1 MGETNQVIWTTEG
14 QLTLRISMHFTH
26 VYRISET
33 PRQLHT
39 PPQQQVAPLAA
50 AKKEWYLLHCR
61 CWDVLCPRSQSK
73 HKQTTICR
81 KIHRERERK
90 YQMGSV
96 RKQHN
101 NSWGTVL
108 CYNLRQLDVPEVCWI
123 PSKLEIIYR
132 PWDSQSGMNDHTP
145 YMPRTTE
152 AEIIMFG
159 EKLAFGG
166 ANAQPELFWW
176 EVSFWILDG
185 SSKLWCFEWNEILS
199 IPQVWRRLSP
209 HCPAWKPLPKKWQTE
224 TA

>member
-101 NSWGTVL
+101 NS
-108 CYNLRQLDVPEVCWI
+108 
-123 PSKLEIIYR
+123 
-132 PWDSQSGMNDHTP
+132 
-145 YMPRTTE
+145 
-152 AEIIMFG
+152 
-159 EKLAFGG
+159 
-166 ANAQPELFWW
+166 
-176 EVSFWILDG
+176 
-185 SSKLWCFEWNEILS
+185 
-199 IPQVWRRLSP
+199 
-209 HCPAWKPLPKKWQTE
+209 
-224 TA
+224 